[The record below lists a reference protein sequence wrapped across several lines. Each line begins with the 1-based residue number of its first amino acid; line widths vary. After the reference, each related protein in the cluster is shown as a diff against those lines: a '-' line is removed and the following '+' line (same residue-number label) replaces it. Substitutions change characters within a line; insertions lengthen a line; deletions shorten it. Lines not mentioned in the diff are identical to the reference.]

1 VISLVGL
8 PPGSPVELTEQLVSS
23 WSFLP
28 YSELSV
34 ALSWLKALSTIHQ
47 SHHWQAF
54 SDPFYGDHLMYMR
67 LYEAV
72 QKDVDA
78 MAEKAVGMGTIEL
91 VDPVK
96 VLKHTEIILSVIYEA
111 RPGIPNPTDLAMRS
125 LTAELHFLK
134 ALERISQLL
143 ESRSLLTAGIDNQ
156 LAGLADLHEQNVY
169 LLKQRA
175 GR

>member
-8 PPGSPVELTEQLVSS
+8 PPAAPAELTEQLVSS
-23 WSFLP
+23 WNLLP

-67 LYEAV
+67 LYDAV

-96 VLKHTEIILSVIYEA
+96 VLRHTEIILCAIYEA
-111 RPGIPNPTDLAMRS
+111 RPGIPNPSDLAVRS
-125 LTAELHFLK
+125 LTAELQFLK
-134 ALERISQLL
+134 ALDRISQLL
-143 ESRSLLTAGIDNQ
+143 ESRGLLTVGIDNQ
-156 LAGLADLHEQNVY
+156 LAGLADLHEQNIY
-169 LLKQRA
+169 LLKQRL

>member
-1 VISLVGL
+1 MIALVGL
-8 PPGSPVELTEQLVSS
+8 PPASPVELTDQLVAS
-23 WSFLP
+23 WNFLP

-72 QKDVDA
+72 QKDIDA

-96 VLKHTEIILSVIYEA
+96 VLKHSELILSVIYES
-111 RPGIPNPTDLAMRS
+111 RPGIPNPTDFAMRS
-125 LTAELHFLK
+125 LAAEMHFLQS
-134 ALERISQLL
+134 LQRISDLL
-143 ESRSLLTAGIDNQ
+143 EARGLLTPGVDNQ
-156 LAGLADLHEQNVY
+156 LAELADLHEQNVY

>member
-1 VISLVGL
+1 MISLVGL
-8 PPGSPVELTEQLVSS
+8 PPAGPAELTEQLVSS

-111 RPGIPNPTDLAMRS
+111 RPGIPNPADLAMRS

-143 ESRSLLTAGIDNQ
+143 ESRGLLTAGIDNQ

-169 LLKQRA
+169 LLKQRV